1 MKQKD
6 KELVLKEISSR
17 FPYGVKV
24 FSKILNKLT
33 LVKGITDDSIWVYVD
48 EDNYE
53 WEPIEDVKLYL
64 RPLSSMS
71 DEEKRYLMSLKY
83 QPFAFEWKNLIISSQ
98 EIIDWLNRKMFDYRG
113 LIPMGLALEVTKEN
127 NPYET

>member
-24 FSKILNKLT
+24 FSKILNKPT
-33 LVKGITDDSIWVYVD
+33 LVKGITDDFIWVYVD

-53 WEPIEDVKLYL
+53 WEPVEDVKLYL
-64 RPLSSMS
+64 RPMSSITKK
-71 DEEKRYLMSLKY
+71 EKKEIEASFSPTGQELFSLPYVDYLNS
-83 QPFAFEWKNLIISSQ
+83 IHI
-98 EIIDWLNRKMFDYRG
+98 DYRG
-113 LIPMGLALEVTKEN
+113 LIPIGLAIAITKEN
-127 NPYET
+127 NPYKE